1 MMIAQP
7 LAGARIAVTRASHQA
22 PPLADLIR
30 EFGAAPILYPCIAIT
45 SPDDLRPLDDC
56 LRRVRHFDWLLVTSG
71 NAVRAV
77 AERLSALELSLT
89 GASIRVAAAGPAT
102 ADELQRRLDLEARF
116 LPTDYGAE
124 ELARSLPISQPCR
137 VLMPQSNLADESTAQ
152 ILRARGADLRTV
164 VAYRTVIGEGGADLR
179 ALIGRAE
186 IDALTFTSPSAVS
199 FFCRRCPVC
208 AARQLPAACIG
219 PATAA
224 RAATHGFQRLVTP
237 KRASLRAMISA
248 LAAHF
253 ESA

>member
-1 MMIAQP
+1 MMVAQP

-30 EFGAAPILYPCIAIT
+30 NFGAMPILYPCIAIKAPLD
-45 SPDDLRPLDDC
+45 SRALDDC
-56 LRRVRHFDWLLVTSG
+56 LQRIGQFDWILVTSG

-77 AERLSALELSLT
+77 AERLNALDLSLAS
-89 GASIRVAAAGPAT
+89 ASIRVAAAGPAT
-102 ADELQRRLDLEARF
+102 AAELRRRLNCEARF
-116 LPTDYGAE
+116 VPTDYGAD

-137 VLMPQSNLADESTAQ
+137 VLLPQSSLADESTAH

-164 VAYRTVIGEGGADLR
+164 VAYRTVMGEGGADLR
-179 ALIGRAE
+179 AMIGRAE

-199 FFCRRCPVC
+199 FFCRRCPVG

-224 RAATHGFQRLVTP
+224 RAAAHGFQRLVTP